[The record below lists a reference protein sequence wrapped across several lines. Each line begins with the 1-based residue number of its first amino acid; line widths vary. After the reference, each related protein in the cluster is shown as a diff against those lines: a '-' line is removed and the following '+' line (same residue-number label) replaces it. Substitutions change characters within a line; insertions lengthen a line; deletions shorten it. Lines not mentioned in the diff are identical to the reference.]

1 MFTSN
6 IGLNPNQTG
15 MNQGF
20 GSPDIMSLLGG
31 NPAMNRLGGGGG
43 IPQVVGLDSLM
54 APSFG
59 GMDPNAQAMEAQT
72 SLLQMMMTLLT
83 SLMSNSGGNQSG
95 AQDSGSGSGSGSSVS
110 QISNGGGGGGSS
122 SGGGGGSDASMMS
135 SSSTGGGA
143 AASVDMA
150 KKYLGQS
157 AISLKGKL
165 DNYTAAGGTGND
177 CADFVSGILANTQG
191 FKKTGG
197 DASVATFKTHLE
209 QQGWKKVS
217 KAQSKAGDVVIFNGS
232 QHTELVTKDGGA
244 EAIGSNGGST
254 NQTIKTDSLSW
265 GSQEFYHKG

>member
-1 MFTSN
+1 
-6 IGLNPNQTG
+6 
-15 MNQGF
+15 
-20 GSPDIMSLLGG
+20 
-31 NPAMNRLGGGGG
+31 
-43 IPQVVGLDSLM
+43 
-54 APSFG
+54 
-59 GMDPNAQAMEAQT
+59 
-72 SLLQMMMTLLT
+72 
-83 SLMSNSGGNQSG
+83 
-95 AQDSGSGSGSGSSVS
+95 
-110 QISNGGGGGGSS
+110 
-122 SGGGGGSDASMMS
+122 
-135 SSSTGGGA
+135 
-143 AASVDMA
+143 MA
-150 KKYLGQS
+150 KKYVGQS

-244 EAIGSNGGST
+244 EAIGSNGGAT

-265 GSQEFYHKG
+265 GTQEYYHKG